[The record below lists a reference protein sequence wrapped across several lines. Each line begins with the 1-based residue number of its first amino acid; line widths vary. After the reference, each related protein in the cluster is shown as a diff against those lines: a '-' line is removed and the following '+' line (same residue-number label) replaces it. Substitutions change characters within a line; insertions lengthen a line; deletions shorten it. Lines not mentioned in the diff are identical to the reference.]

1 MHPGSV
7 IARNEAIHRRSRNG
21 VDCHG
26 AARLA
31 MTDLAV
37 GLAMTD
43 LAVGLAMT
51 QGAVIAPRFCHCE
64 ERSNPSAVVQ
74 RHRLPRRCAPRND
87 GLGCAPRSDGLDCAP
102 RNDGRGRH
110 CAPVLSLRP
119 CLVIARNEAIHRP
132 SHNGV
137 DCHGA
142 GRLAMTDL
150 TARLAMTDLAA
161 RLKMTQR

>member
-1 MHPGSV
+1 MHPGPV
-7 IARNEAIHRRSRNG
+7 IARNEAIHRCSHEDM
-21 VDCHG
+21 DCHG

-31 MTDLAV
+31 MTDLDARLAMTDLTV
-37 GLAMTD
+37 GLAMTE
-43 LAVGLAMT
+43 
-51 QGAVIAPRFCHCE
+51 GAVVAPRFCHC
-64 ERSNPSAVVQ
+64 
-74 RHRLPRRCAPRND
+74 APR
-87 GLGCAPRSDGLDCAP
+87 
-102 RNDGRGRH
+102 
-110 CAPVLSLRP
+110 
-119 CLVIARNEAIHRP
+119 LVIARNEAIHRP